1 MQKIK
6 INESKHTTIENHQIT
21 KKGGRMEEG
30 NKETIKQSEYNEEK
44 GNSKST
50 STTNYFQYK

>member
-1 MQKIK
+1 MNQNIPLQKIIK
-6 INESKHTTIENHQIT
+6 SQ
-21 KKGGRMEEG
+21 KKGGHMEEG